1 MKHRI
6 TKSALTAI
14 AAVAGFAFFFLG
26 DSEDI
31 TLLQFAGLKA
41 VSGLLFIITAAP
53 LGAFRKDE
61 RRA

>member
-1 MKHRI
+1 MKKVEKTI
-6 TKSALTAI
+6 LSVI
-14 AAVAGFAFFFLG
+14 AGLAGFAFFFLG

>member
-1 MKHRI
+1 MKKVEKI
-6 TKSALTAI
+6 ILGVI
-14 AAVAGFAFFFLG
+14 AGLAGFAFFFLG

>member
-1 MKHRI
+1 MKKVEKTI
-6 TKSALTAI
+6 LGVI
-14 AAVAGFAFFFLG
+14 AGLAGFAFFFLG